1 VGPTDHTE
9 RASPP
14 GGGERPEPGGRL
26 RVLHVTEAFAAG
38 TGLAIISFARATQ
51 DQGVDSF
58 LAAQDRGSGLVDE
71 LAADSPFVEARILP
85 PGLPAL
91 GRGVREAVDAFHP
104 DLVHVH
110 SSLAGAVVRLLPMRV
125 PVVYSP
131 HCFAF
136 ERRDVSPVQRGVFR
150 AAEQLLA
157 RRTAAFVC
165 VSPREAGMAQRL
177 GGGALVRYLINSSLP
192 VDPAGERRPAGE
204 PADALRLVGVGR
216 LTPQKDPAFFADVV
230 TALRETGVPVEGT
243 WIGAG
248 DDGEALA
255 ALQRANVRLTGWVP
269 SPRVPALLAEQSFYV
284 HTAAWEGGPIAVLDA
299 MAAGLTVV
307 VRRIDAYEGLLPG
320 HWLFDDLS
328 EAVEMI
334 RTLSHPPA
342 REARLQEQ
350 RVTLERFEERGPAA
364 VLGEVYRETARTRSA

>member
-1 VGPTDHTE
+1 M
-9 RASPP
+9 A
-14 GGGERPEPGGRL
+14 GGRL

-38 TGLAIISFARATQ
+38 TGLAIISFARATRN
-51 DQGVDSF
+51 QGVDSF

-71 LAADSPFVEARILP
+71 LADDSPFVGARILP

-91 GRGVREAVDAFHP
+91 RRGVQEAIAALHP

-110 SSLAGAVVRLLPMRV
+110 SSLAGAVVRLLRVRV

-136 ERRDVSPVQRGVFR
+136 ERRDVSPVQRRVFR

-157 RRTAAFVC
+157 RQTAAFVC
-165 VSPREAGMAQRL
+165 VSPREAEMARRL

-192 VDPAGERRPAGE
+192 VDPTGAQGPAVEHAG
-204 PADALRLVGVGR
+204 ALRLVAVGR
-216 LTPQKDPAFFADVV
+216 LTPQKDPALFADVV
-230 TALRETGVPVEGT
+230 TALRDTGVPVEGT
-243 WIGAG
+243 WMGAG
-248 DDGEALA
+248 DDREALA
-255 ALQRANVRLTGWVP
+255 ALQQANVALTGWIP
-269 SPRVPALLAEQSFYV
+269 SPRVPALLAEQSVYV

-299 MAAGLTVV
+299 MAAGLIVV

-320 HWLFDDLS
+320 HWLFDDVS

-334 RTLSHPPA
+334 RTLSNPPA

-350 RVTLERFEERGPAA
+350 RMTLERFEEQGPAV
-364 VLGEVYRETARTRSA
+364 VLGEVYRETARDRSA